1 VDQDRRDEDRTEQI
15 ISVLGDAFA
24 PLMEADPAA
33 FRAKYRTMA
42 SDPHSFYRGTACLFY
57 ADLLGG
63 SGDAAAPDPFVDGR
77 SGRIWVHGDLHVEN
91 FGTYLNSAGRLVFD
105 VNDFD
110 EAYLGSFTWD
120 LQRFAASLSLIGWQK
135 ALPAEAVEELAG
147 VYLHAYLDQ
156 VEAYRHSETD
166 DEFALHLDNTDG
178 PIRAA
183 LVEARRRR
191 RVDLLD
197 ANTTD
202 VDGVRRIADH
212 PSVRR
217 LEDDERGRVE
227 AAFAAYLETIPQARR
242 HDRTVYYDLRDLAGK
257 SGFGIGSA
265 GLPAYNLLVEGY
277 SQALDNDV
285 MLSMKQANVPAIS
298 RFVDTGTV
306 EGYFDHEGHR
316 TVVSQRALQAHTD
329 PMLGHT
335 EMDGVGYVVAE
346 VSPYEVDLDW
356 SLLTE
361 PDDVRAVVE
370 QLGRATAKIHCASDE
385 DSEHDLVDFQVED
398 AIAESVGD
406 RRDELVAWVG
416 EFGDGYARRVRRDHQ
431 LFVDA
436 FRDGRIG
443 VTSV

>member
-1 VDQDRRDEDRTEQI
+1 
-15 ISVLGDAFA
+15 
-24 PLMEADPAA
+24 
-33 FRAKYRTMA
+33 
-42 SDPHSFYRGTACLFY
+42 
-57 ADLLGG
+57 
-63 SGDAAAPDPFVDGR
+63 
-77 SGRIWVHGDLHVEN
+77 
-91 FGTYLNSAGRLVFD
+91 
-105 VNDFD
+105 
-110 EAYLGSFTWD
+110 
-120 LQRFAASLSLIGWQK
+120 
-135 ALPAEAVEELAG
+135 
-147 VYLHAYLDQ
+147 
-156 VEAYRHSETD
+156 
-166 DEFALHLDNTDG
+166 
-178 PIRAA
+178 
-183 LVEARRRR
+183 
-191 RVDLLD
+191 VDLLD
-197 ANTTD
+197 ANTVE

-217 LEDDERGRVE
+217 LDDDERGRVE

-242 HDRTVYYDLRDLAGK
+242 DDRTVHHDLRDVAGK
-257 SGFGIGSA
+257 SGFGIASA
-265 GLPAYNLLVEGY
+265 GLPAYSLLVEGY
-277 SQALDNDV
+277 SQALDDDV
-285 MLSMKQANVPAIS
+285 LLSMKQAGVPAMS

-346 VSPYEVDLDW
+346 VPPYEVDLDW
-356 SLLTE
+356 SRLTE

-406 RRDELVAWVG
+406 RRDGLVAWVG